1 MDAHAKT
8 ESYGQS
14 VLRRFESH
22 GLWIGLGLGL
32 LTGVLVSGPNF
43 REWAAQTSFWV
54 TFACTLGGGV
64 IGYFAGTI
72 AAASLAQGP
81 GGGFGGSGDRG
92 IHSADGDGGSS
103 AGGDGGGGGGD

>member
-1 MDAHAKT
+1 MDTRDKK

-22 GLWIGLGLGL
+22 GFWIGLGLGL
-32 LTGVLVSGPNF
+32 VVGVLVSGPNF
-43 REWAAQTSFWV
+43 HKWAAQTISWV
-54 TFACTLGGGV
+54 MLTCTIGGGV

-81 GGGFGGSGDRG
+81 GGGSGGSGDRG
-92 IHSADGDGGSS
+92 MHSIDGDGGSS
-103 AGGDGGGGGGD
+103 GGDSGGGGD